1 MSTDNAV
8 QPIRLFLDVRD
19 GALADRLAA
28 LLADVAGLQ
37 LVGSRQAADAVVL
50 LSLDTAPSGGSDIS
64 LTLRESQV
72 LGLLAEGA
80 PNKVIAHRLGISI
93 HTVKFHVRSVLDK
106 LDAVG
111 RTDAVAHAVRLGVID
126 L

>member
-1 MSTDNAV
+1 LSTDNAV

>member
-1 MSTDNAV
+1 LSTDNAV
-8 QPIRLFLDVRD
+8 QPIRLLLDVRD

-28 LLADVAGLQ
+28 LLADVPGLQ
-37 LVGSRQAADAVVL
+37 LVDSREAADAVVL
-50 LSLDTAPSGGSDIS
+50 LSVDTAPSAGNDIP
-64 LTLRESQV
+64 LTPRELEV
-72 LGLLAEGA
+72 LGLLAEGTS
-80 PNKVIAHRLGISI
+80 NKGIAHRLGISV

>member
-1 MSTDNAV
+1 LSTDNAV
-8 QPIRLFLDVRD
+8 QPIRLLLDIRD
-19 GALADRLAA
+19 GALADRLAV

-37 LVGSRQAADAVVL
+37 LVGSREAADAVVL
-50 LSLDTAPSGGSDIS
+50 LSVDTAPSLENDIP
-64 LTLRESQV
+64 LTPRELEV

-80 PNKVIAHRLGISI
+80 SNKVIAHRLGISI
-93 HTVKFHVRSVLDK
+93 HTAKFHVRSVLDK

-111 RTDAVAHAVRLGVID
+111 RTDAVAHAIKLGVIT

>member
-8 QPIRLFLDVRD
+8 QPIRLLLDVRD
-19 GALADRLAA
+19 GALADRLAV

-37 LVGSRQAADAVVL
+37 LVGSREAADAVVL
-50 LSLDTAPSGGSDIS
+50 LSVDTAPSVGSDIS
-64 LTLRESQV
+64 LTPRELEV

-80 PNKVIAHRLGISI
+80 SNKVIAHRLRISV

-111 RTDAVAHAVRLGVID
+111 RTDAVAHAVRLGVIN

>member
-1 MSTDNAV
+1 MSPDNAV
-8 QPIRLFLDVRD
+8 QPVRLLLDIRD

-28 LLADVAGLQ
+28 LLADVPGLQ
-37 LVGSRQAADAVVL
+37 LVGSREAADAVVL
-50 LSLDTAPSGGSDIS
+50 LSVDTAPSAGSDIP
-64 LTLRESQV
+64 LTSRELDVLR
-72 LGLLAEGA
+72 LLAEGA
-80 PNKVIAHRLGISI
+80 SNKVIAHWLGISV
-93 HTVKFHVRSVLDK
+93 HTVKFHVRSLFDK